1 MPFSLTFGSGFA
13 GFGGDII
20 GATSCAGNGSVCG
33 SNPGTSNARANV
45 EGVFFGGSGRFLGLT
60 FHGNSPVSSV
70 GAVRIFVARTFREGD
85 SWAIDK
91 SAYAAELQKR
101 QVSNCR

>member
-1 MPFSLTFGSGFA
+1 MPLTPTFGSGFVR
-13 GFGGDII
+13 FGGNII
-20 GATSCAGNGSVCG
+20 GAGICAGSDSVCG
-33 SNPGTSNARANV
+33 SNPGTNDARANV

-70 GAVRIFVARTFREGD
+70 GAVRIFVARTVRKGD
-85 SWAIDK
+85 AYALDK
-91 SAYAAELQKR
+91 SAYAVMLQKR